1 MKQRKRPYSLR
12 SRLTLSLASCAFVV
26 GAVLLGVCVFTG
38 VGPNLGLPF
47 GYYGKLNQVVARIEA
62 NPGVEIVET
71 LLHRDLTLED
81 FSITVRRGG
90 GPEIDLDFGGAS
102 ESSISE
108 LFEVLDRH
116 GL

>member
-1 MKQRKRPYSLR
+1 MQRKRSYSLR
-12 SRLTLSLASCAFVV
+12 SRLTLSLASCAFVA

-71 LLHRDLTLED
+71 LLNKDVTLED
-81 FSITVRRGG
+81 FSITVRSGDE
-90 GPEIDLDFGGAS
+90 PAIDLVFGGAS
-102 ESSISE
+102 ESSISQ
-108 LFEVLDRH
+108 LFEELERV

>member
-1 MKQRKRPYSLR
+1 MQRRRSYSLR
-12 SRLTLSLASCAFVV
+12 SRLTLSLASCAFVA

-62 NPGVEIVET
+62 NPGVEIVQT
-71 LLHRDLTLED
+71 LLNRDLTLED
-81 FSITVRRGG
+81 FSITVRRGDE
-90 GPEIDLDFGGAS
+90 PEIDLDFGGAS
-102 ESSISE
+102 ERPMSE
-108 LFEVLDRH
+108 LFEELERH

>member
-1 MKQRKRPYSLR
+1 MQRRRSYSLR
-12 SRLTLSLASCAFVV
+12 SRLTLLLAS
-26 GAVLLGVCVFTG
+26 GAVVTG
-38 VGPNLGLPF
+38 AFLFGLSWTCFGPNLGLPF

-81 FSITVRRGG
+81 FSITVRRGDE
-90 GPEIDLDFGGAS
+90 PEIELDFGGAS
-102 ESSISE
+102 ERPMSE
-108 LFEVLDRH
+108 LFQELEKV

>member
-1 MKQRKRPYSLR
+1 MKRQPPYSLR
-12 SRLTLSLASCAFVV
+12 SRVTLLLASCAFVA

-62 NPGVEIVET
+62 NPGVEIVQT

-81 FSITVRRGG
+81 FSITVRRGDE
-90 GPEIDLDFGGAS
+90 PEIDLDFGGAS
-102 ESSISE
+102 ETPISE
-108 LFEVLDRH
+108 LFEALEQA

>member
-1 MKQRKRPYSLR
+1 MQRERPYSLR
-12 SRLTLSLASCAFVV
+12 ARLTLLLASCAVV
-26 GAVLLGVCVFTG
+26 TGAVLLGLSVFTG

-81 FSITVRRGG
+81 FSITVRRGDE
-90 GPEIDLDFGGAS
+90 PAIELDFGGAS
-102 ESSISE
+102 ERPMSE
-108 LFEVLDRH
+108 LFQELEKV